1 MKRTRLCLAVALVG
15 LGAVL
20 AESQADLPPV
30 QAVIADLAQRLAVP
44 EGEIRLLSTE
54 AVTWPD
60 SSLGNPQ
67 PGMVYLQVLTD
78 GYRVILQ
85 HATTRYEYH
94 TDLGTRV
101 TLVGEVTTG
110 MPEMPATGGDS
121 FSVWDGS
128 VDMSGGFTTFNMPP
142 GSRFGSGGTGAALPV
157 EDGAGSFRPFWE
169 GWGSGVS
176 TEATPG
182 TNAGMQFR
190 EDNWCALVGNRR
202 FMERGIQG
210 GGVEVIVQQGSG
222 TAGAGGSGGFRP
234 LLLGAAVLGQAQ
246 EGREWLGRRFFAAA
260 PEVDLIA
267 LAYDGGSMA
276 GGWLRSSLIY
286 DSFYGEIGL
295 ETLGALDGDGWGT
308 RVSELSVAERI
319 GATDIIAG
327 RQRYLEGPV
336 INSGLGALF
345 GVTHFDGVCVQY
357 RAADLTATA
366 AWVDS
371 YASWGQAQEQRGWF
385 ARLWAPAAGGGF
397 GANLLYE
404 AGAGDWGL
412 SIDGSLPALPGDLDL
427 YAEVGE
433 DPQGR
438 CLCTVGAY
446 LPCLYRAADVDL
458 FVEYADRDGSDSA
471 ISATSYWQAGGGW
484 TGVAGARLLQGGDG
498 EFALGAAWRFD
509 GSRGD

>member
-1 MKRTRLCLAVALVG
+1 MKRTRLCLALALVG
-15 LGAVL
+15 LAAAM
-20 AESQADLPPV
+20 AEGQVYLPPV
-30 QAVIADLAQRLAVP
+30 EAAIADLAQRLAVS
-44 EGEIRLLSTE
+44 EGLVQLVSVE

-67 PGMVYLQVLTD
+67 PGMAYIQVLTD

-101 TLVGEVTTG
+101 TLVGEVSTG

-128 VDMSGGFTTFNMPP
+128 VDMLGGFTTLNMPP
-142 GSRFGSGGTGAALPV
+142 GSSFGPGGRGAALPV
-157 EDGAGSFRPFWE
+157 EYGTGSFRPFWE
-169 GWGSGVS
+169 GWASGVS
-176 TEATPG
+176 TGATPG

-190 EDNWCALVGNRR
+190 EDNWGALVGNRR
-202 FMERGIQG
+202 FIDSRAEAGGIQ
-210 GGVEVIVQQGSG
+210 VIVQQASG
-222 TAGAGGSGGFRP
+222 TVGAGSPRLGP
-234 LLLGAAVLGQAQ
+234 LLLGAAALGQVQ
-246 EGREWLGRRFFAAA
+246 EGGEWLGRRFFAAA
-260 PEVDLIA
+260 PRIDLIA

-276 GGWLRSSLIY
+276 GGWLRSSAIY

-295 ETLGALDGDGWGT
+295 ETLGRLDGDGWGT
-308 RVSELSVAERI
+308 RVSELFVADRI
-319 GATDIIAG
+319 GVTDVIAG

-336 INSGLGALF
+336 MNSGLGALF
-345 GVTHFDGVCVQY
+345 GVTHFDGVCVQHR
-357 RAADLTATA
+357 RADFAVNA
-366 AWVDS
+366 AWVDA
-371 YASWGQAQEQRGWF
+371 YAGWGEAEEQRGWF
-385 ARLWAPAAGGGF
+385 SRLSAPAAGGSF

-412 SIDGSLPALPGDLDL
+412 SIDGSLPAIPGDLDL

-438 CLCTVGAY
+438 GLCTIGAY
-446 LPCLYRAADVDL
+446 LPCLYRAAGVDL
-458 FVEYADRDGSDSA
+458 FVEYADRDGFDAA
-471 ISATSYWQAGGGW
+471 ISTTGYWQVGEGFTAL
-484 TGVAGARLLQGGDG
+484 AGARLPQDGDS

-509 GSRGD
+509 GSRGH